1 MLRRSSK
8 IELSPN
14 ALCTV
19 RDAVNLALSTGYS
32 LATPEHLLQ
41 AIINECNGYAELAL
55 GVFNL
60 DAADLDMA
68 LRQRMENDAK

>member
-1 MLRRSSK
+1 M
-8 IELSPN
+8 
-14 ALCTV
+14 
-19 RDAVNLALSTGYS
+19 
-32 LATPEHLLQ
+32 ATPEHLLQ